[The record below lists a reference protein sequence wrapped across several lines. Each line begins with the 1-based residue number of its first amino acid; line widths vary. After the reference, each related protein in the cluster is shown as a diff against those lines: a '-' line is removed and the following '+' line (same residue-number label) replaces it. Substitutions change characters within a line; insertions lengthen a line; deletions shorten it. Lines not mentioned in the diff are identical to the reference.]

1 MGVYSS
7 VFFFLT
13 GLHFFH
19 LVVGLLLLSLLSWSS
34 SFSFGKKED
43 LGEGEAKRRRRLTS
57 ESESQTTRWDC
68 NSNFYNVN
76 DSWEEIR
83 INNPRSCLPALKANS
98 F

>member
-1 MGVYSS
+1 MGLSINDSVYSS

-43 LGEGEAKRRRRLTS
+43 LGEGEAKRRRRRQDGIVILIS
-57 ESESQTTRWDC
+57 
-68 NSNFYNVN
+68 
-76 DSWEEIR
+76 IM
-83 INNPRSCLPALKANS
+83 
-98 F
+98 